1 MIPRLAPSAVVEA
14 LYLQFLDALAAGD
27 FGGEIRHDYATRLV
41 TATDNSVYQVLPQA
55 VVYPRSTEDVQRI
68 GTLLGR
74 AEFRKVKVSP
84 RGGGT
89 GTNGQSL
96 TDGIVVDLSRH
107 MGEILEVDLEQ
118 GWARVQPGVV
128 LDQLNAHLRPHGVFF
143 APNLSPSSRATIGG
157 MINTDASGKG
167 SRIYGKTSDHVLELQ
182 VVLADGSLLHTRPLA
197 DDALDAESNRDDR
210 GGRAYRGV
218 REVIARS
225 GHAFATAL
233 PKLERFLTGYDL
245 THAVRE
251 DGRFDLGRVI
261 TGSEG
266 TLGFVTEAKVRLTP
280 IPQHRKLVAIRYA
293 SFDDALR
300 AAAVLVA
307 SDPGAI
313 ETVDDTIVGLA
324 KDDVIWTHI
333 AHLVGGQDEP
343 PVAAINLVEF
353 EADDRAQVDRKV
365 AELTATLDAG
375 RGQPGAAVGYTV
387 ATQPQ
392 DIAAL
397 WSLRKKGVGLLGN
410 TKGERRPVPFVEDT
424 AVPPERLADY
434 IADFRALL
442 DRHGLQYGMFGHVDV
457 GCLHV
462 RPSLNLRDPEDEA
475 LLSKLSD
482 EVVALV
488 KRYGGVLWGEHGKGY
503 RSQYT
508 PTFFGGELYEELRAV
523 KAAFDPH
530 NQLNPGKLATPA
542 GSDDK
547 LHTIRQP
554 TRGSKD
560 RDIAAPVRAA
570 YDTSIHCNG
579 NGACFD
585 WNPDAIMCPSSKVTR
600 DRIHSPKG
608 RAGILREWLRLV
620 GAQGHDAGVALTPGR
635 SPGLAKLTG
644 RGSAPDDFSHEV
656 YDAMNGCLA
665 CKACATQCPI
675 KVDIPDLRARFY
687 EQYHSRYRRPLKD
700 FFVGALEAMLRI
712 LAVAPGLSRWLMQR
726 RVSAFVLERIGLV
739 DTPAIA
745 SRPLPKR
752 LRGRTTEPF
761 DRARLDQLGEQD
773 KQHTVLLAQDAFT
786 TYYEPEVAMA
796 TIDVLEHLGLRV
808 VVLPWRANG
817 KGLHVK
823 GFRAA
828 FHRLAKDNAEFY
840 RDVAGLGIPIVG
852 IEPAV
857 TLTYREEY
865 RHELGQDA
873 DGLTVMLLQEYLRE
887 RGPALLEALGDD
899 APRVSGAY
907 RLYAH
912 CTERTSVPTATR
924 QWVEVFAAFGA
935 TLVPEDVGCCGMCGV
950 FGHEREHVDESKG
963 VFAMSWQPRL
973 RAQARASEVV
983 CATGHSCRHQ
993 VARHEGFVPR
1003 HPIQILAE
1011 ALRTGAGDGATIA
1024 TMR

>member
-1 MIPRLAPSAVVEA
+1 VIPRLAPTAVVEA
-14 LYLQFLDALAAGD
+14 SYLRFVDALAGSE
-27 FGGEIRHDYATRLV
+27 FTGEVSLDYATRLV

-55 VVYPRSTEDVQRI
+55 VVYPKTTQDVQCI
-68 GTLLGR
+68 GRLLAR
-74 AEFRKVKVSP
+74 REFAGIKVSP

-107 MGEILEVDLEQ
+107 MNEIVEVDLEQ
-118 GWARVQPGVV
+118 GYAVVQPGVV

-157 MINTDASGKG
+157 MIGTDASGKG
-167 SRIYGKTSDHVLELQ
+167 SRIYGKTSDHVLELE
-182 VVLADGSLLHTRPLA
+182 VVLADGSVLHTRPLSEQ
-197 DDALDAESNRDDR
+197 ALAEQSARPDR
-210 GGRAYRGV
+210 VGSAYRGV
-218 REVIARS
+218 REVIERS

-245 THAVRE
+245 THTVRD
-251 DGRFDLGRVI
+251 DGRFDLGRVV

-266 TLGFVTEAKVRLTP
+266 TLGFVTEARVRLTP
-280 IPQHRKLVAIRYA
+280 IPNHRKLVAIRYG

-300 AAAVLVA
+300 AASVLVA

-324 KDDVIWTHI
+324 QEDVIWTRI
-333 AHLVGGQDEP
+333 AHLVTGQGEP
-343 PVAAINLVEF
+343 PVKAINLVEF
-353 EADDRAQVDRKV
+353 ESDDPAEVDRKIE
-365 AELTATLDAG
+365 ELTATLDAERG
-375 RGQPGAAVGYTV
+375 RAGTAVGYTV
-387 ATQPQ
+387 ATEAN

-410 TKGERRPVPFVEDT
+410 AKGERRPVPFVEDT

-434 IADFRALL
+434 IADFRKLL
-442 DRHGLQYGMFGHVDV
+442 DRHGLRYGMFGHVDV

-462 RPSLNLRDPEDEA
+462 RPALNLRDPVDAA
-475 LLSKLSD
+475 LLSTISD

-508 PTFFGGELYEELRAV
+508 PTFFGGELYQELRAV

-542 GSDDK
+542 GTDDK
-547 LHTIRQP
+547 LFTIRQP
-554 TRGSKD
+554 TRGSRD
-560 RDIAAPVRAA
+560 RDIPPEVRASF
-570 YDTSIHCNG
+570 DTSIHCNG

-608 RAGILREWLRLV
+608 RAGIVREWLRLV
-620 GAQGHDAGVALTPGR
+620 TAQGHDAGTSTLPGE
-635 SPGLAKLTG
+635 SPGLALTS
-644 RGSAPDDFSHEV
+644 RAAEPDDFSHEV

-675 KVDIPDLRARFY
+675 KVDIPDLRSRFY

-700 FFVGALEAMLRI
+700 FFVGALESMLRV
-712 LAVAPGLSRWLMQR
+712 LAVAPALSRWLMQHKLSVALLR
-726 RVSAFVLERIGLV
+726 WVGLV

-745 SRPLPKR
+745 TRPLPKQ
-752 LRGRTTEPF
+752 LRGRVTEPF
-761 DRARLDQLGEQD
+761 DLERLRTLSEADRQQ
-773 KQHTVLLAQDAFT
+773 TVLLVQDAFT
-786 TYYEPEVAMA
+786 TYYEPDVALA
-796 TIDVLEHLGLRV
+796 AIDVLEALGLRV
-808 VVLPWRANG
+808 VVLPWRPNG

-823 GFRAA
+823 GFRGA
-828 FHRLAKDNAEFY
+828 FHRLAARNAEFL
-840 RDVAGLGIPIVG
+840 REVARLEIPIVG
-852 IEPAV
+852 LEPAV

-865 RHELGQDA
+865 RQELGDA
-873 DGLTVMLLQEYLRE
+873 VDGVHVALLQEFLAARIHD
-887 RGPALLEALGDD
+887 RLQTLGDQ
-899 APRVSGAY
+899 APQVSGDY

-912 CTERTSVPTATR
+912 CTERTSVPAATR
-924 QWVEVFAAFGA
+924 QWVEVFAALGA
-935 TLVPEDVGCCGMCGV
+935 TLTPEDVGCCGMCGV
-950 FGHEREHVDESKG
+950 FGHEREHVEESKG
-963 VFAMSWQPRL
+963 VFEMSWQPRL
-973 RAQARASEVV
+973 AAQDRASEVV

-993 VARHEGFVPR
+993 VERYAGFVPR
-1003 HPIQILAE
+1003 HPIQILA
-1011 ALRTGAGDGATIA
+1011 AGMG
-1024 TMR
+1024 RR